1 MQRATRDLC
10 CARGSGL
17 LLAAVAKGGMSLAV
31 LLLGGVVQALAA
43 PPTAE
48 AAAAAERPALAEA
61 VAGESGAAAA
71 SVAPGAVANSA
82 APQGPVAADASAPA
96 QADAAQADAA
106 QAYGRHQ
113 FDEAE
118 RNHWAFL
125 PVVRPPLP
133 EVQRT
138 EWVQSPV
145 DAFVLADLERHGL
158 QPAPPADARTLL
170 RRVYLDLIGLPPT
183 PTEVEAFLE
192 NSSREA
198 LSLVVEELLSRPE
211 YGERWARHWLDVV
224 RYAESNGY
232 ERDGAKP
239 NAWRYRD
246 YVIQAFQQDKPYDRF
261 VIEQLAGDEL
271 ADTNAE
277 TQIAT
282 TFLRLGVWDD
292 EPADPEVDRFDQL
305 DDVLGVTAST
315 FLAQTIRCA
324 RCHDHKFESFT
335 QQDYYR
341 LLAVF
346 APLKR
351 PQDGRTD
358 LDRFVGT
365 PAELAAYQQQADELA
380 ARTAAARTALDQQE
394 WSICRRLAEAGLLTA
409 TPGDDGLPDEAL
421 AALTAEP
428 GQRSEAQREL
438 AAKYRGRAKAII
450 EQHASAEERAALDRL
465 QRELED
471 LRALRPP
478 EPPRAYVW
486 YEEGTPPATH
496 LLARGDPKQPLA
508 EVQPGLPA
516 ILVDRPPPP
525 PEPTART
532 SGRRLALARWLVQPD
547 HPLTARVMVNRIW
560 QHHFGDG
567 LVGSENDFGVM
578 GELPTHPQLLDW
590 LASEFVACGW
600 SIKHMHRLMVLSS
613 TYQMASCAS
622 EEVLQADPN
631 NNRLTRFEA
640 RRLEAEAVRDCI
652 LYASGSLNRARG
664 GPSVFPKISPAVL
677 AGQSRPGNGWTVSD
691 PHQAARRSIYVFVKR
706 TLLVPELEVLDF
718 PDTNNACEQ
727 RLVSTVATQ
736 ALTYLNGEFVQKQ
749 ASAFAA
755 RLMQEL
761 PGGPERD
768 AARIERAFQ
777 LTLCRPP
784 TAAELEAVL
793 DFLQRQRAF
802 FGGANSAPPPSTGNA
817 RASAVSADAADAATA
832 AALRGLCL
840 VLFNTN
846 EFVYLH

>member
-1 MQRATRDLC
+1 MQK
-10 CARGSGL
+10 
-17 LLAAVAKGGMSLAV
+17 AKLELTGPCWPWLVPMF
-31 LLLGGVVQALAA
+31 
-43 PPTAE
+43 
-48 AAAAAERPALAEA
+48 
-61 VAGESGAAAA
+61 GAALWLLVFLSLPTRHA
-71 SVAPGAVANSA
+71 GAEE
-82 APQGPVAADASAPA
+82 
-96 QADAAQADAA
+96 
-106 QAYGRHQ
+106 AYGRHQ

-118 RNHWAFL
+118 RNHWSYL
-125 PVVRPPLP
+125 PVARPPLP
-133 EVQRT
+133 SVRQA
-138 EWVQSPV
+138 EWVQSPI
-145 DAFVLADLERHGL
+145 DAFVLAELERQGL
-158 QPAPPADARTLL
+158 PPAPAADRRTLL

-183 PTEVEAFLE
+183 PAEVQAFLE
-192 NSSREA
+192 DPSREA
-198 LSLVVEELLSRPE
+198 LARVIEELLVRPE

-239 NAWRYRD
+239 NVWRYRD
-246 YVIQAFQQDKPYDRF
+246 YVIQAFQHDKPYDRF

-305 DDVLGVTAST
+305 DDVLGVTASA
-315 FLAQTIRCA
+315 FMAQTIRCA

-365 PAELAAYQQQADELA
+365 PAELAAFEQQAKEVET
-380 ARTAAARTALDQQE
+380 RTAAARSALEQQE
-394 WSICRRLAEAGLLTA
+394 WSICRRLAEAGLLAA
-409 TPGDDGLPDEAL
+409 TPADDGISAEAL
-421 AALTAEP
+421 AALTSEP
-428 GQRSEAQREL
+428 AQRSDTQREL
-438 AAKYRGRAKAII
+438 AAKYRSRARSII
-450 EQHASAEERAALDRL
+450 EQHATEEERATLDRL
-465 QRELED
+465 ERDLED
-471 LRALRPP
+471 LRAARPP
-478 EPPRAYVW
+478 EPPRAYIW
-486 YEEGTPPATH
+486 YEDGTVPTTH
-496 LLARGDPKQPLA
+496 LLARGDPRQPLA

-516 ILVDRPPPP
+516 ILVDAPPLPP
-525 PEPTART
+525 QSTGRT

-578 GELPTHPQLLDW
+578 GELPTHPELLDW
-590 LASEFVACGW
+590 LASEFVASGW
-600 SIKHMHRLMVLSS
+600 SIKHMHRLMLLSS
-613 TYQMASCAS
+613 TYQMASQVS
-622 EEVLQADPN
+622 DEVLAADPG

-640 RRLEAEAVRDCI
+640 RRLEAETVRDCI
-652 LYASGSLNRARG
+652 LYASGTLNRRRG

-677 AGQSRPGNGWTVSD
+677 AGQSRPGNGWTVSE
-691 PHQAARRSIYVFVKR
+691 PHDAARRSIYVFVKR

-718 PDTNNACEQ
+718 PDTNNTCEQ

-736 ALTYLNGEFVQKQ
+736 ALTYLNGEFVHEQ
-749 ASAFAA
+749 AGAFAA
-755 RLMQEL
+755 RLMQEI
-761 PGGPERD
+761 PGEGPEFD
-768 AARIERAFQ
+768 AARADRAFQ
-777 LTLCRPP
+777 LTLCRSP
-784 TAAELEAVL
+784 TPAELEAVL
-793 DFLQRQRAF
+793 AFLQRQRALAA
-802 FGGANSAPPPSTGNA
+802 G
-817 RASAVSADAADAATA
+817 DAAAANQTSASTA
-832 AALRGLCL
+832 AGLHALGL